1 MKHQQQ
7 PIKRKKAALP
17 VGMLVLMTVIVFLL
31 LFTYLSLNLKTIDY
45 GYELQEL
52 TELRDQLQEE
62 IDKLKSDK
70 ARLLNLERVE
80 KIVTEEL
87 GYQYPEP
94 GQFIKVFDTED
105 QGKK

>member
-7 PIKRKKAALP
+7 PLKTKKAKLP
-17 VGMLVLMTVIVFLL
+17 AGMLVLMTVIVFIL
-31 LFTYLSLNLKTIDY
+31 LFTYLSLNLKTIDF

-52 TELRDQLQEE
+52 TELKDQLQEE
-62 IDKLKSDK
+62 IDKLKSHK

-80 KIVTEEL
+80 KVVTEKL

-105 QGKK
+105 QGQR

>member
-1 MKHQQQ
+1 MKQEQS
-7 PIKRKKAALP
+7 INTKKTKLP
-17 VGMLVLMTVIVFLL
+17 GGTLVLVTVIVFIL
-31 LFTYLSLNLKTIDY
+31 LFTYLSLNLKTIDF

-52 TELRDQLQEE
+52 IELRDQLQEE

-80 KIVTEEL
+80 KEVTKKL

-94 GQFIKVFDTED
+94 DQFIKVFDTEG
-105 QGKK
+105 QGQK

>member
-1 MKHQQQ
+1 MKQKQQ
-7 PIKRKKAALP
+7 PIKTKKSKLP
-17 VGMLVLMTVIVFLL
+17 GGMLVLMTVIVFIL
-31 LFTYLSLNLKTIDY
+31 LFTYLSLNLKTIDF

-52 TELRDQLQEE
+52 KEVKEQLQEE

-80 KIVTEEL
+80 KVVTEKL

-94 GQFIKVFDTED
+94 EQFIKVFDTED
-105 QGKK
+105 QGQR

>member
-1 MKHQQQ
+1 MKQKQQ
-7 PIKRKKAALP
+7 PFKTKKSKLP
-17 VGMLVLMTVIVFLL
+17 GGMLVLMTVIVFIL
-31 LFTYLSLNLKTIDY
+31 LFTYLSLNLKTIDF

-52 TELRDQLQEE
+52 IELKDQLQEE

-80 KIVTEEL
+80 REVTKKL

-94 GQFIKVFDTED
+94 EQFIKVFDTED
-105 QGKK
+105 QGQR

>member
-1 MKHQQQ
+1 MKQEKQ
-7 PIKRKKAALP
+7 PIKMKKARLP
-17 VGMLVLMTVIVFLL
+17 GGMLVLMTVIVFIL
-31 LFTYLSLNLKTIDY
+31 LFTYLSLNLKTIDF

-52 TELRDQLQEE
+52 IELRDQLQEE

-80 KIVTEEL
+80 KVVTKKL

-94 GQFIKVFDTED
+94 EQFIKVFDTED
-105 QGKK
+105 QGQK

>member
-1 MKHQQQ
+1 MKQRQ
-7 PIKRKKAALP
+7 PTNTNKAKLP
-17 VGMLVLMTVIVFLL
+17 AGMLVLVTVIVFIL
-31 LFTYLSLNLKTIDY
+31 LFTYLSLNLKTIDF

-52 TELRDQLQEE
+52 SELRDQLQEE

-80 KIVTEEL
+80 KVVTEKL

-94 GQFIKVFDTED
+94 EQFIKVYDTED

>member
-1 MKHQQQ
+1 MKQQQQ
-7 PIKRKKAALP
+7 PIKTKKARLP
-17 VGMLVLMTVIVFLL
+17 GGMLVLMTVIVFIL
-31 LFTYLSLNLKTIDY
+31 LFTYLSLNLKTIDF

-80 KIVTEEL
+80 KVVTEKL

-94 GQFIKVFDTED
+94 EQFIKVFDTED
-105 QGKK
+105 QGQK

>member
-1 MKHQQQ
+1 MKQKQQ
-7 PIKRKKAALP
+7 PIKTKKSKLP
-17 VGMLVLMTVIVFLL
+17 GGMLVLMTVIVFIL
-31 LFTYLSLNLKTIDY
+31 LFTYLSLNLKTIDF

-52 TELRDQLQEE
+52 IELKDQLQEE

-80 KIVTEEL
+80 REVTKKL

-94 GQFIKVFDTED
+94 EQFIKVFDTED
-105 QGKK
+105 QGQR

>member
-1 MKHQQQ
+1 MKRQQQ
-7 PIKRKKAALP
+7 PIKTKKSKFP
-17 VGMLVLMTVIVFLL
+17 GGMLVLMTVIVFIL
-31 LFTYLSLNLKTIDY
+31 LFTYLSLNLKTIDF

-52 TELRDQLQEE
+52 IELKDQLQEE

-80 KIVTEEL
+80 KEVTKKL

-94 GQFIKVFDTED
+94 DQFIKVYDTED
-105 QGKK
+105 QGQR

>member
-1 MKHQQQ
+1 MKQGKQ
-7 PIKRKKAALP
+7 PIKTKKSKLP
-17 VGMLVLMTVIVFLL
+17 GGMLALMTVIVFIL
-31 LFTYLSLNLKTIDY
+31 LFTYLSLNLKTIDF

-52 TELRDQLQEE
+52 IELRNQLQEE

-80 KIVTEEL
+80 KVVTEKL

-94 GQFIKVFDTED
+94 EQFIKVFDTED
-105 QGKK
+105 QGQK

>member
-1 MKHQQQ
+1 
-7 PIKRKKAALP
+7 
-17 VGMLVLMTVIVFLL
+17 MLVLMTVIVFIL
-31 LFTYLSLNLKTIDY
+31 LFTYLSLNLKTIDF

-52 TELRDQLQEE
+52 IELKDQLQEE

-80 KIVTEEL
+80 KEVTKKL

-94 GQFIKVFDTED
+94 EQFIKVYDTED
-105 QGKK
+105 QGQR

>member
-1 MKHQQQ
+1 MKQEQS
-7 PIKRKKAALP
+7 INTKKTKLP
-17 VGMLVLMTVIVFLL
+17 GGTLVLVTVIVFIL
-31 LFTYLSLNLKTIDY
+31 LFTYLSLNLKTIDF

-52 TELRDQLQEE
+52 MELRDQLQEE

-80 KIVTEEL
+80 KEVTKKL

-94 GQFIKVFDTED
+94 DQFIKVFDTEG
-105 QGKK
+105 QGQK

>member
-1 MKHQQQ
+1 M
-7 PIKRKKAALP
+7 KKAKLP
-17 VGMLVLMTVIVFLL
+17 GGMLVLMTVIVFIL

-52 TELRDQLQEE
+52 IELRDQLQEE

-80 KIVTEEL
+80 KIVTEKL

-94 GQFIKVFDTED
+94 EQFIKVFDTED
-105 QGKK
+105 QEKK